1 MSQDFEEAAEAARQ
15 AYSADVWASLLPH
28 ERSKAIY
35 RELSR
40 IDMTRAKSAPP
51 RRRTSR
57 RALVSHRYEEQVPP
71 IAAIPDV
78 VGASIPVLPGNGD
91 SMVDDEAKIRALED
105 RFAAAFSAKDVD
117 AVMRV
122 YVPDETLVVFDAASP
137 REYVGAKAYRKDR
150 KKFFA
155 IFNGPVEFE
164 ISALNIATHGG
175 LGFGHSI
182 QHFGGESFKGRPIDL
197 TVRVTD
203 VYRKIDGDWLVVH
216 EHVSVPVDFDTEKLD
231 LSEKPQQRIDLAS
244 SQDTDSTRNRT
255 RPDGFNVEAAHAH
268 LGTKRMVPRVSG

>member
-1 MSQDFEEAAEAARQ
+1 MAQDFEEAAEVARQ
-15 AYSADVWASLLPH
+15 AYSAGVWSNLLPH

-40 IDMTRAKSAPP
+40 IDMTRANSAP
-51 RRRTSR
+51 RRTSR
-57 RALVSHRYEEQVPP
+57 ALVSDRDEAQAPP

-105 RFAAAFSAKDVD
+105 EFAAAFSAKDVD

-150 KKFFA
+150 KRFFA

-164 ISALNIATHGG
+164 ISALNVATHGG

-182 QHFGGESFKGRPIDL
+182 QHFGGTSFKGRPIDL

-203 VYRKIDGDWLVVH
+203 VYRKIEGDWLVVH
-216 EHVSVPVDFDTEKLD
+216 EHVSVPVDFDTGELD
-231 LSEKPQQRIDLAS
+231 LSAK
-244 SQDTDSTRNRT
+244 T
-255 RPDGFNVEAAHAH
+255 
-268 LGTKRMVPRVSG
+268 

>member
-1 MSQDFEEAAEAARQ
+1 MAQDFEKAAEAARQ
-15 AYSADVWASLLPH
+15 AYSADVWANLLPH

-40 IDMTRAKSAPP
+40 IDVTRADSAPG
-51 RRRTSR
+51 RRTSC
-57 RALVSHRYEEQVPP
+57 ALVIDCDEAQAPP

-78 VGASIPVLPGNGD
+78 VGASIPVLPGNGE
-91 SMVDDEAKIRALED
+91 SMVEDEAKIRALED

-182 QHFGGESFKGRPIDL
+182 QHFGGTSFKGRPIDL

-203 VYRKIDGDWLVVH
+203 VYRKIEGDWLVVH
-216 EHVSVPVDFDTEKLD
+216 EHVSVPVDFDTGELD
-231 LSEKPQQRIDLAS
+231 LSAKP
-244 SQDTDSTRNRT
+244 
-255 RPDGFNVEAAHAH
+255 
-268 LGTKRMVPRVSG
+268 

>member
-1 MSQDFEEAAEAARQ
+1 MAQDFEEAAEAARQ
-15 AYSADVWASLLPH
+15 AYSADVWANLLPH

-40 IDMTRAKSAPP
+40 IDMTRAKSAP
-51 RRRTSR
+51 RRRKS
-57 RALVSHRYEEQVPP
+57 RALGSGRNEPLAPP

-78 VGASIPVLPGNGD
+78 VVASIPILPGNAD
-91 SMVDDEAKIRALED
+91 TMVDDEAKIRALED

-150 KKFFA
+150 NKFFA

-164 ISALNIATHGG
+164 ISALNVATYGG
-175 LGFGHSI
+175 FGFGHSI
-182 QHFGGESFKGRPIDL
+182 QHFGGMSFKGRPIDL

-203 VYRKIDGDWLVVH
+203 VYRRFEGDWLVVH
-216 EHVSVPVDFDTEKLD
+216 EHVSVPVDFDTGDLD
-231 LSEKPQQRIDLAS
+231 LSAKRQPPSPSEGA
-244 SQDTDSTRNRT
+244 
-255 RPDGFNVEAAHAH
+255 DGIAIPPN
-268 LGTKRMVPRVSG
+268 MPR